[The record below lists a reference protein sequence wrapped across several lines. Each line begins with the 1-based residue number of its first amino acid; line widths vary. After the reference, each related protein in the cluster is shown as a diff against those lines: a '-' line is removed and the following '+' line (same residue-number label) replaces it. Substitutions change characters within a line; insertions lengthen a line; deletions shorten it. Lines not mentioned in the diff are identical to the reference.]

1 MTFRGRWGV
10 AVFVLTLLGIQTLSA
25 QPELD
30 PRSDVYRAIDRWYAA
45 GLIEA
50 PLPIIRPYPRH
61 VLLSLL
67 RTVEQRAMPI
77 EAAVARRY
85 REAFTTDGANLQFS
99 AIGDGA
105 GGEVRPR
112 ARAGAQF
119 RYRLG
124 EQVDVGFAISGNAI
138 ARGSFRDP
146 RQRPTADT
154 EIVVARGGWEAD
166 NLPYADRFDVD
177 VVRDNVPSFTAGG
190 QTYRIL
196 PDVQTNFS
204 YGNERLW
211 VQAGIHRRSFG
222 PNHQDSP
229 VLSSDAPQQAGAA
242 FTWSGRRH
250 AITVALLSLS
260 AGTRFKLPGPDSD
273 PRVVGQTSGGDALS
287 LVDSPGLVPG
297 KLLYLQSIHVRVARW
312 LDLGIMEAVVT
323 GPRPEMAYLVP
334 VKTLFL
340 GQAISEFADN
350 SLLGLTANVRPS
362 AGVHVPLTIYVD
374 DLNANQLARFNFD
387 TKIKAATAVA
397 VEWYAPPPMLERVR
411 LSYDIVMPYMYTHAD
426 VDPYTDQPN
435 YLDYRHRGVNLGSG
449 LLPNS
454 DRTRVAVMV
463 TPLPRFGVEL
473 SGALI
478 RHANAGEGRLDG
490 YVNDGGYGDAG
501 RRGEFRTVQ
510 TNGTERVVW
519 KRGDLSFNDDR
530 LFLEQRSIEHVYQ
543 TGVKAAWRTRAGSW
557 DTEISGGVTYQYIDG
572 PLSYVITNDGTG
584 RTVAG
589 ADTSTWFFSLGVVL
603 SR

>member
-1 MTFRGRWGV
+1 MMFRGRWGV
-10 AVFVLTLLGIQTLSA
+10 VVVVSLLGMQTLSA

-30 PRSDVYRAIDRWYAA
+30 PRADVYQAIDRWYAG
-45 GLIEA
+45 GLIET
-50 PLPIIRPYPRH
+50 PLPIIRPYPRDI
-61 VLLSLL
+61 LLSLL
-67 RTVEQRAMPI
+67 RTVEQRAMPL

-85 REAFTTDGANLQFS
+85 REALTTDGVSLQFS
-99 AIGDGA
+99 AIGAGA
-105 GGEVRPR
+105 NGEVRPR
-112 ARAGAQF
+112 ARAGGLF

-124 EQVDVGFAISGNAI
+124 EQVDLGFAISGNAI

-146 RQRPTADT
+146 RQRPAADT
-154 EIVVARGGWEAD
+154 DIVITRGSWEAD

-177 VVRDNVPSFTAGG
+177 VVKDNVPGFTAGG

-260 AGTRFKLPGPDSD
+260 AGTRFKVPGPDSN

-297 KLLYLQSIHVRVARW
+297 KLLYLQSAHVRVARW

-340 GQAISEFADN
+340 AQALSDFADN

-374 DLNANQLARFNFD
+374 DLNANQLVRFNFD
-387 TKIKAATAVA
+387 TKIKAAGAAA
-397 VEWYAPPPMLERVR
+397 VEWYAPLPLLERIR
-411 LSYDIVMPYMYTHAD
+411 FSYDIVMPYMYTHFEA
-426 VDPYTDQPN
+426 DPYTDQPN

-454 DRTRVAVMV
+454 DRTRLAVMV
-463 TPLPRFGVEL
+463 EPLPRLGVEL

-478 RHANAGEGRLDG
+478 RHANASEGRLDG

-501 RRGEFRTVQ
+501 QRGAFRTVQ
-510 TNGTERVVW
+510 IDGVERTVW

-530 LFLEQRSIEHVYQ
+530 LFLEQKSIEHVYQ
-543 TGVKAAWRTRAGSW
+543 TGIEAAWRTRVVGW
-557 DTEISGGVTYQYIDG
+557 DTEINAGVTYQYIDG
-572 PLSYVITNDGTG
+572 PLSYVIANDGTG
-584 RTVAG
+584 RTVVG

>member
-1 MTFRGRWGV
+1 MKFRGRWGV
-10 AVFVLTLLGIQTLSA
+10 VVFVLALLGMQTLSA

-30 PRSDVYRAIDRWYAA
+30 PRSDVYQAIDRWYAT

-50 PLPIIRPYPRH
+50 PLPIIHPYPRH
-61 VLLSLL
+61 ILLSLL
-67 RTVEQRAMPI
+67 RTVERRAMPV
-77 EAAVARRY
+77 EAAVAGRY
-85 REAFTTDGANLQFS
+85 REALATDGASLQFS

-105 GGEVRPR
+105 DGKVRPR
-112 ARAGAQF
+112 GRAGARF

-138 ARGSFRDP
+138 ARGSW
-146 RQRPTADT
+146 Q
-154 EIVVARGGWEAD
+154 AD

-177 VVRDNVPSFTAGG
+177 VVEDNVPSFTAGG

-250 AITVALLSLS
+250 AITVAFLSLS
-260 AGTRFKLPGPDSD
+260 ASTRFRLPGPDDD
-273 PRVVGQTSGGDALS
+273 PQIVGRTGSGRSLS
-287 LVDSPGLVPG
+287 LVDRPDLVPG

-340 GQAISEFADN
+340 GQALSQFADN
-350 SLLGLTANVRPS
+350 SLLGLTANVRPG
-362 AGVHVPLTIYVD
+362 AGVHVPLILYVD
-374 DLNANQLARFNFD
+374 DLNANQLARLNFD
-387 TKIKAATAVA
+387 TKIKAAAAAA
-397 VEWYAPPPMLERVR
+397 VEWYAPPPVLERIR
-411 LSYDIVMPYMYTHAD
+411 LSYDIVMPYMYTHAG
-426 VDPYTDQPN
+426 VNPYSDTPN
-435 YLDYRHRGVNLGSG
+435 YLDYRHQGVNVGSG

-454 DRTRVAVMV
+454 DRTRLAVMV
-463 TPLPRFGVEL
+463 KPLPRFSIEL

-478 RHANAGEGRLDG
+478 RHANASEGRLDG

-501 RRGEFRTVQ
+501 RRGEFRTVD
-510 TNGTERVVW
+510 TNSDGTEEVVW
-519 KRGDLSFNDDR
+519 NRGRLSFNDDR
-530 LFLEQRSIEHVYQ
+530 LFLEQNSIEQVYQ
-543 TGVKAAWRTRAGSW
+543 AGVKVEWRARVANW
-557 DTEISGGVTYQYIDG
+557 NTEISGGVTYQYVDG

-584 RTVAG
+584 RTVVG